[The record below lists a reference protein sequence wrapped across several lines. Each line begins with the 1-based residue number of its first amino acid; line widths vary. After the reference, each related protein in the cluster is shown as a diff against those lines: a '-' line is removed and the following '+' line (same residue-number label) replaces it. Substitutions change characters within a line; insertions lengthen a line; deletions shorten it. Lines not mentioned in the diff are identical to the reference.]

1 MAVQGFA
8 EGALAGFG
16 AVNKFYDDKRRREF
30 EDERLRQSALDREA
44 LAKYRSDSIGI
55 QRDRLDVDREKLEA
69 DSARNTVLDEIALLR
84 AQTAATTAGTAAS
97 IENRTVGSLN
107 EDGLTPEQQGNL
119 ELIQARAAAAN
130 LENEGTSQN
139 QARVTQAIQIQDIYN
154 LATQPTTLTPDDRD
168 RLSALIKENSESSGL
183 FNIGNLTSQAQRESE
198 AKIGGVFQQLANMD
212 PNNPQAITL
221 DRGQIDA
228 FSRVLGLNDPKYIGR
243 QVDSSFVNAPSW
255 IKVDDATGKPRNAL
269 VTAAT
274 LFEPELKP
282 NGPNPAIGGM
292 MAVVTRDSDG
302 QVGLYFPDL
311 TAARDPSSGSPLD
324 LTIPKLGQV
333 TAGVSYMRQSL
344 SQNPMFQRATDDAL
358 IQLKYGDNKGDTGQ
372 DEYNQIVQKELAEI
386 MKAAEADADRDP
398 FGYVQ
403 QGEDLKDLA
412 FNQQE
417 VLKQRIADKYL
428 RGIPPVSTGALV
440 EEFLRENSAAMA
452 EFELPFK
459 SGTNLAPRSRGN
471 RPKLADIP
479 EFAKFR
485 TGDYSPQKVARMAR
499 LFTKGEDGQIKLR
512 VSENKF
518 KEILLSEYGIQL

>member
-1 MAVQGFA
+1 MALEGFA
-8 EGALAGFG
+8 QGALAGFG

-30 EDERLRQSALDREA
+30 DDERLRQSALDREA
-44 LAKYRSDSIGI
+44 LAEYRSDSIGV
-55 QRDRLDVDREKLEA
+55 QRDRLDVDRKKLKA
-69 DSARNTVLDEIALLR
+69 DSDRNKVLDQIALLR
-84 AQTAATTAGTAAS
+84 AQTAARSAKTQAS
-97 IENRTVGSLN
+97 IEDRLSATLN
-107 EDGLTPEQQGNL
+107 EDGLTPEQVADIELTQTRTRAAQL
-119 ELIQARAAAAN
+119 ENQAADQNQSRVIQA
-130 LENEGTSQN
+130 T
-139 QARVTQAIQIQDIYN
+139 QIQDIYN
-154 LATQPTTLTPDDRD
+154 LATQPSTLTPDDRD
-168 RLSALIKENSESSGL
+168 RLYALIKENSESSGM
-183 FNIGNLTSQAQRESE
+183 FNIGNLTSQAMRDSDAQ
-198 AKIGGVFQQLANMD
+198 ITGVFDQVANMD

-221 DRGQIDA
+221 NRGQIDA
-228 FSRVLGLNDPKYIGR
+228 FSRALGLDDPKYIGR
-243 QVDSSFVNAPSW
+243 QVDSSFVNAPNW
-255 IKVDDATGKPRNAL
+255 IKVDDATGKDRNAV
-269 VTAAT
+269 VTGAT
-274 LFEPELKP
+274 LYQPELKP
-282 NGPNPAIGGM
+282 NGANPTIGGM
-292 MAVVTRDSDG
+292 MAVITRDSDG

-311 TAARDPSSGSPLD
+311 TSARDPSTGDALD
-324 LTIPKLGQV
+324 LTFGEVGQV
-333 TAGVSYMRQSL
+333 TAGGAYMRQAL
-344 SQNPMFQRATDDAL
+344 NQNPMFQRVADDAL
-358 IQLKYGDNKGDTGQ
+358 IQLKYGNNEGDSGQ
-372 DEYNQIVQKELAEI
+372 EKYSQIVQKELEEI

-412 FNQQE
+412 YNQQE

-512 VSENKF
+512 VSEDKF
-518 KEILLSEYGIQL
+518 KEILFDEYGIRP

>member
-1 MAVQGFA
+1 MALQGFA

-16 AVNKFYDDKRRREF
+16 AVNKFYDDKRRRDLDQTQIDNLKDYRDETL
-30 EDERLRQSALDREA
+30 EGARLDRGLKRERLDADILRN
-44 LAKYRSDSIGI
+44 
-55 QRDRLDVDREKLEA
+55 DRLDSISELNA
-69 DSARNTVLDEIALLR
+69 QTALLR
-84 AQTAATTAGTAAS
+84 AQTAGSVEQRAVA
-97 IENRTVGSLN
+97 SLN
-107 EDGLTPEQQGNL
+107 DDGLTPKEVADIDYTN
-119 ELIQARAAAAN
+119 ARTETARLAN
-130 LENEGTSQN
+130 QSADQN
-139 QARVTQAIQIQDIYN
+139 QSRVTQALQVQDIYN
-154 LATQPTTLTPDDRD
+154 LATQS
-168 RLSALIKENSESSGL
+168 SALTTEQREKLYGLIADNSETSGM
-183 FNIGNLTSQAQRESE
+183 FNIANLTSQAMRDSDV
-198 AKIGGVFQQLANMD
+198 KINGVFEQLANMD
-212 PNNPQAITL
+212 PSNPQPITL

-228 FSRVLGLNDPKYIGR
+228 FSRALGLNDPKYIGR
-243 QVDSSFVNAPSW
+243 QVDSSFVNAPNW
-255 IKVDDATGKPRNAL
+255 IKVDDATGKDRNAV
-269 VTAAT
+269 VTGAT
-274 LFEPELKP
+274 LYEPELKP
-282 NGPNPAIGGM
+282 SGAEPTIGGM
-292 MAVVTRDSDG
+292 MAVITRDSDG

-311 TAARDPSSGSPLD
+311 TTARDPSTGDAINLS
-324 LTIPKLGQV
+324 LGEVSQV
-333 TAGVSYMRQSL
+333 VAGGAYTRQSL
-344 SQNPMFQRATDDAL
+344 NQNPMFQKVSDDAL

-372 DEYNQIVQKELAEI
+372 DRYSQIVQRELAEI

-428 RGIPPVSTGALV
+428 RGIPPVSTGALI

-499 LFTKGEDGQIKLR
+499 LFTAGKDGQIKLR
-512 VSENKF
+512 VSEDKF
-518 KEILLSEYGIQL
+518 KEILFDEYRIDL